1 MTDTAARPLADG
13 TTPEP
18 DDPLAGFFAEIERLG
33 VEHRRAAG
41 EADLAHLKRLER
53 WGIGAAVAGT
63 VASLFPPNPLTTALI
78 AQGQSTRFLMMH
90 HISHKGYD
98 KVPGVPERLTSKVF
112 ARGRRRVVDWLDW
125 IPPDAW
131 HVEHDHAHHYHLGE
145 ESDPDV
151 LDRNTKALR
160 EAGYSE
166 TTIRAIIG
174 LFACAWTLV
183 YYGPRTMAVLHRKR
197 DKQSVED
204 LPTSVQVM
212 DPRSTDGRETLKR
225 TVVPNGAVRFVALP
239 AIALMFGRK
248 RARNMLLNVVI
259 AEVVRNLH
267 LFLVITPSHTAS
279 DLRRFD
285 EPAVGRREFIV
296 RQIIGSANYRVG
308 GDVLDFAQLWLNYQI
323 EHHVWPDLTM
333 LQYREVQPKL
343 AELCERNGVPY
354 LQESVW
360 TRLAKTLRVLD
371 GSETMVV
378 REIDANDPST
388 WAA

>member
-1 MTDTAARPLADG
+1 MTDTAARPVAD
-13 TTPEP
+13 TTPDL
-18 DDPLAGFFAEIERLG
+18 DDPLSGFFEEIERLG
-33 VEHRRAAG
+33 IEHRRAAG
-41 EADLAHLKRLER
+41 AEDLAHLKRLER
-53 WGIGAAVAGT
+53 WGIGAAIAGT
-63 VASLFPPNPLTTALI
+63 IASVFRPNPMTTALI

-98 KVPGVPERLTSKVF
+98 KVPGVPDRLTSKVF

-131 HVEHDHAHHYHLGE
+131 HLEHDHAHHYHLGE
-145 ESDPDV
+145 DSDPDV
-151 LDRNTKALR
+151 LDRNTVALR
-160 EAGYSE
+160 DAGFSRGA
-166 TTIRAIIG
+166 IRGIIG

-183 YYGPRTMAVLHRKR
+183 YYGPRTMAVLQRKR
-197 DKQSVED
+197 NKQPVDS
-204 LPTSVQVM
+204 LPTSVEMM
-212 DPRSTDGRETLKR
+212 DPRSDHGREALKR
-225 TVVPNGAVRFVALP
+225 TVIPNGAVRFVGLPLMALV
-239 AIALMFGRK
+239 FGRK
-248 RARNMLLNVVI
+248 RARNMLVNLVI

-267 LFLVITPSHTAS
+267 LFLIITPSHTAA

-285 EPAVGRREFIV
+285 QPAVGRREFIV

-333 LQYREVQPKL
+333 LQYRQVQPKL
-343 AELCERNGVPY
+343 VELCERYGVPY

-360 TRLAKTLRVLD
+360 TRLAKTMRVLD

-378 REIDANDPST
+378 SEIDANDPTT